1 MMVGSIDFDSN
12 WVDCHVISRIY
23 LLFTRQLCSF
33 LASSLHS
40 WRRSMEK
47 EVQDIQTL
55 KKTGLAVS
63 KQGHQEGRIESAGEL
78 GCVEGVEKCR

>member
-33 LASSLHS
+33 PASFLHS
-40 WRRSMEK
+40 WRRSIEE

-55 KKTGLAVS
+55 RKTDLAVS
-63 KQGHQEGRIESAGEL
+63 KQGYQGGRIESASEL
-78 GCVEGVEKCR
+78 GRVEGVKKCR